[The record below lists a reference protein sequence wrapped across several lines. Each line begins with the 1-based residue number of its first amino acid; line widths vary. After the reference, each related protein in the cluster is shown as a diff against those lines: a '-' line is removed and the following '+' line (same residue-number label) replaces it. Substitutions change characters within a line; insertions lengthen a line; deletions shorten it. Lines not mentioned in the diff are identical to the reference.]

1 MGKSLTTEDFIKKA
15 RQVWEDKYDYLKVV
29 YKHSKEK
36 VCIIC
41 PEHGEFWQIPN
52 SHLSGYGCPKCANNI
67 QYTTKEWVEKAKQKF
82 PQFDYSKVDYK
93 GATKKVII
101 TCSTHGDVIVTPNS
115 FINSTYGCPKCGR
128 EMQFTPSKLTTEQFV
143 QRGKEIHSDKY
154 DYSQVNYINN
164 ATPVNIICPIHGS
177 FLQVPNTHLQGSG
190 CPKCANE
197 QRGDKCRKTTE
208 QFVREAA
215 IIHNNYYDYSL
226 VNYTGK
232 DNKVTIICL
241 KHGEFYQTPHNHLGG
256 QGCPKCKRSK
266 GEMIIEQYLIKH
278 NLKYETQKICFL
290 DQITRKTNKIVLD
303 FLVIY
308 NNRFYVIEY
317 NGEQHYKY
325 IPYFHKSLE
334 EYNLQK
340 RRDYILRR
348 RCNIKGYPLIEI
360 PYYFTEQ
367 EIIIYL
373 DNIFSGGTSTIYTDG
388 AYSSKYSSGG
398 WSFVEVVNSILLV
411 EQSGKRNDTTNNRME
426 IEAVL
431 RALKH
436 CLNQCI
442 SKCVIYT
449 DSKYVEG
456 CINNHWTRKKNTDLW
471 EIFDK
476 LNKCIINRGYS
487 ISVKWIK
494 GHQKDDSEF
503 TKWNNH
509 VDKLANKASN
519 LL

>member
-1 MGKSLTTEDFIKKA
+1 
-15 RQVWEDKYDYLKVV
+15 
-29 YKHSKEK
+29 
-36 VCIIC
+36 
-41 PEHGEFWQIPN
+41 
-52 SHLSGYGCPKCANNI
+52 
-67 QYTTKEWVEKAKQKF
+67 
-82 PQFDYSKVDYK
+82 
-93 GATKKVII
+93 
-101 TCSTHGDVIVTPNS
+101 
-115 FINSTYGCPKCGR
+115 
-128 EMQFTPSKLTTEQFV
+128 
-143 QRGKEIHSDKY
+143 
-154 DYSQVNYINN
+154 
-164 ATPVNIICPIHGS
+164 
-177 FLQVPNTHLQGSG
+177 
-190 CPKCANE
+190 
-197 QRGDKCRKTTE
+197 
-208 QFVREAA
+208 
-215 IIHNNYYDYSL
+215 
-226 VNYTGK
+226 
-232 DNKVTIICL
+232 
-241 KHGEFYQTPHNHLGG
+241 
-256 QGCPKCKRSK
+256 
-266 GEMIIEQYLIKH
+266 MIIEQYLIKH